1 MPRRLVWNQICTPKV
16 SRYLIIAVV
25 DVVVVVNVVA
35 FFVCVTF
42 AIVESQPT
50 PRDVKYSESFLK
62 LRTATKKIKKSFLCL
77 GRSPT
82 DVCPFR

>member
-16 SRYLIIAVV
+16 SHYLIIAVV
-25 DVVVVVNVVA
+25 DVVVVNVVA

-50 PRDVKYSESFLK
+50 PRDVKFSESF
-62 LRTATKKIKKSFLCL
+62 
-77 GRSPT
+77 
-82 DVCPFR
+82 